1 MGPVGVGFPTEVF
14 GAMRDVDPDRGDE
27 IDGEALDTARLPI
40 PTVNGRAAIGAGP
53 FAREIWSDVREA
65 FRAAHGAAVA
75 DLWLAQVQPLSFSK
89 GVFAIG
95 VPNEVVL
102 EVLEKKYRPSI
113 ESIFHDLTGSAVR
126 VLLKVETTVPVVARD
141 HGVGDSGDDED
152 STIPLV
158 VRPENRLAHAALTR
172 QLNDPSSGNPL
183 FLYGPPGS
191 GKSLLL
197 RHHLA
202 AYAERFGGQRATV
215 TVHAEAF
222 SNGLVRAL
230 KENDLPAF
238 RGRMLA
244 ADVFVLE
251 EAHRLRG
258 KPRTQREF
266 LSILRYHVERNRP
279 VILTSRHPP
288 NAIFLLDEA
297 LRSYFL
303 SGILARVA
311 EYPDPSR
318 VAILAEIT
326 KRHRRPAPL
335 STIERIVAR
344 IPGSFDR
351 QVRFLERV
359 AAFAALAESEPT
371 LAFLAE
377 KFPELA
383 GQGGVELD
391 IKVLIELAARE
402 FGTTA
407 EDIASNRKVRTAVLA
422 RHVVVYV
429 ATLVFNMKANR
440 VMRHLGGLSP
450 STTAYAR
457 KRVEEMR
464 RDDSV
469 FDSRIRQLLDRLA
482 RGQKL
487 LF

>member
-1 MGPVGVGFPTEVF
+1 
-14 GAMRDVDPDRGDE
+14 MREVDPDRADEIGDE
-27 IDGEALDTARLPI
+27 SVDAPALAFAQ
-40 PTVNGRAAIGAGP
+40 NGAKLGAGASL
-53 FAREIWSDVREA
+53 FAREIWGDVKEA
-65 FRAAHGAAVA
+65 FRAAHGVAVA
-75 DLWLAQVQPLSFSK
+75 DLWLAQVQPLSFTK
-89 GVFAIG
+89 GVFAVG

-126 VLLKVETTVPVVARD
+126 VLFRVESTVPVVARELPTFAR
-141 HGVGDSGDDED
+141 GDED
-152 STIPLV
+152 LDATIPLV

-172 QLNDPSSGNPL
+172 QLNDPRSGNPL
-183 FLYGPPGS
+183 FLYGPQGC

-202 AYAERFGGQRATV
+202 AYAERCGGQRATV

-222 SNGLVRAL
+222 SNALVRAL

-288 NAIFLLDEA
+288 NGIFLLDEA

-326 KRHRRPAPL
+326 KRHRRSVPL
-335 STIERIVAR
+335 ETVERIVAR
-344 IPGSFDR
+344 VPGSFDR

-359 AAFAALAESEPT
+359 AAFAALADREPT

-377 KFPELA
+377 KFPELS

-391 IKVLIELAARE
+391 IKVLIDLAARE

-464 RDDSV
+464 RDDPL

>member
-1 MGPVGVGFPTEVF
+1 MLE
-14 GAMRDVDPDRGDE
+14 VDPDRRDE
-27 IDGEALDTARLPI
+27 TDSSTDVADSTSQVIPVNAAARS
-40 PTVNGRAAIGAGP
+40 AAGAGL
-53 FAREIWSDVREA
+53 FARELWGDVREA
-65 FRAAHGAAVA
+65 FTAAHGAPVA
-75 DLWLAQVQPLSFSK
+75 DLWLAQIQPLSFTK
-89 GVFAIG
+89 GVFALG

-113 ESIFHDLTGSAVR
+113 ESIFHDLTGSGVR
-126 VLLKVETTVPVVARD
+126 VLLRVESAVPLVARD
-141 HGVGDSGDDED
+141 LHAATNGDED
-152 STIPLV
+152 HDASIPLV
-158 VRPENRLAHAALTR
+158 VRPENRLAHASLAR

-183 FLYGPPGS
+183 FLYGPQGS
-191 GKSLLL
+191 GKSLLV

-222 SNGLVRAL
+222 SNGLVRAI
-230 KENDLPAF
+230 KENDLSAF

-279 VILTSRHPP
+279 VILTSRHPA

-303 SGILARVA
+303 SGILARIV
-311 EYPDPSR
+311 EYPDVSR
-318 VAILAEIT
+318 IAILEEIT
-326 KRHRRPAPL
+326 KRHRRPVPL
-335 STIERIVAR
+335 ETIERVVAR
-344 IPGSFDR
+344 IPGAFDR

-359 AAFAALAESEPT
+359 AAFAALANAEPT

-383 GQGGVELD
+383 GQGGIELD

-402 FGTTA
+402 FGSTA
-407 EDIASNRKVRTAVLA
+407 EDIASNRKLRSAVLA

-464 RDDSV
+464 KDDPL